1 METRI
6 ASAAAAPAAAGASG
20 PRARDVVLVAVAT
33 AVAVAET
40 LVRSDLVWPVP
51 SLIVTLAVLP
61 GLLWRRTHPLVVVAG
76 MTAISSGYEI
86 TAWAAGERA
95 SALGAVAVMLLVP
108 YALFRWGSGF
118 ARMLGG
124 ALLGLG
130 VVVSLAA
137 SGGDWI
143 GAAAAVV
150 IVGGACLVGVIR
162 RQRVDAHAAARERE
176 RGREREEL
184 ARDLHDTVAHH
195 VSAIAIRAQAAQALP
210 PDVERST
217 TAFGAIEREA
227 REALAEMRSLVR
239 VLRGDEASA
248 PLQPI
253 AGLDEIEALAAPG
266 PPVVQVRAASAA
278 RVAVSQMPQM
288 AQNALFRIAQEAV
301 ANARRHAS
309 GATRVVVEL
318 AVSAAGVELRVT
330 DDGSAAPSGASGGY
344 GITGMTERA
353 SMLGGRLHAGQ
364 GESGWIVSAVVPSAR
379 DERNASS

>member
-1 METRI
+1 MEARI

-20 PRARDVVLVAVAT
+20 PGVRDVVLVVVAT

-40 LVRSDLVWPVP
+40 LVRPDLVWPVA
-51 SLIVTLAVLP
+51 SLIVTLVVLP
-61 GLLWRRTHPLVVVAG
+61 GLLWRRTHPLIVVAG
-76 MTAISSGYEI
+76 MTAVSAGYEI
-86 TAWAAGERA
+86 TGWAAGEQT

-124 ALLGLG
+124 ALLALG

-137 SGGDWI
+137 SRGEWT

-162 RQRVDAHAAARERE
+162 RQRVEAHTAALERERSRERE
-176 RGREREEL
+176 GL

-227 REALAEMRSLVR
+227 REALTEMRSLVR

-253 AGLDEIEALAAPG
+253 AGLAEIEALAAVG

-278 RVAVSQMPQM
+278 RVAVSQMPRM

-301 ANARRHAS
+301 ANARRHAT

-318 AVSAAGVELRVT
+318 VVSAADVELRVT
-330 DDGSAAPSGASGGY
+330 DDGSPASPGASGGY

-353 SMLGGRLHAGQ
+353 SMLGGRLHAGP
-364 GESGWIVSAVVPSAR
+364 GETGWIVSAVVPSAR
-379 DERNASS
+379 DEGSGAS